1 VKDPSEEAWPLV
13 VLYPQYSQLDVIQ
26 AASAETMLVLLLA
39 EMFPEDEGHG
49 APAVSWDPKRE
60 YRVSNLRVFIQASL
74 LALDLLT
81 SSPLVS

>member
-1 VKDPSEEAWPLV
+1 V

-74 LALDLLT
+74 LRCPAPGLLT
-81 SSPLVS
+81 SLPSSPLVS